1 LFQFSKKLEIP
12 ENHDTIVSM
21 KQLYH
26 SFAVVSKENFNE
38 KGVEDYGKGGFGDI
52 GSPAADRNHSF
63 HQE

>member
-26 SFAVVSKENFNE
+26 SFALVSKENFNE
-38 KGVEDYGKGGFGDI
+38 KGVEDHG
-52 GSPAADRNHSF
+52 
-63 HQE
+63 